1 MRTCSSPVVLLTT
14 STTNEYNSDSATCYI
29 IICLLL
35 DYFIAIV
42 YSVLFVDLVLYHGF
56 ELNFMVNKMELV
68 VRNFSDGHHIFRSG
82 KRDSSTRDVDNDA
95 A

>member
-1 MRTCSSPVVLLTT
+1 MNIILIVLHVT
-14 STTNEYNSDSATCYI
+14 SFSR
-29 IICLLL
+29 L
-35 DYFIAIV
+35 F
-42 YSVLFVDLVLYHGF
+42 YSHSIVLFVDLILYHGF